1 MMPDIIFLAHRLPW
15 PPDRGDKMRSYH
27 ILRALAAHARIHL
40 FAFAEDPAE
49 MQDAEAL
56 RPHVA
61 SMYVEMRSSARG
73 LAVLRALLTG
83 QPASVAMFSSP
94 SMMERV
100 SRTLTETHID
110 TIFAF
115 SGQMAQFVPP
125 QAQAR
130 FIADLVD
137 VDSQKFAT
145 YSQSGP
151 LLLRWLYGREGRLL
165 LNFELAVAR
174 QAECVTFVSGAEAEL
189 FKKLGGLN
197 TARVIAIENGIDL
210 DRNRPDGDFVPLAGD
225 RLSGGPLLVFTGQM
239 DYRPNVDAV
248 SHFAEHSLPVVQKF
262 WPDVQFAIVGRN
274 PSPQVERLAERPGI
288 VVTGTVADVRP
299 WIAAAS
305 VVVAPLRIARG
316 VQNKVLEAMAMGKA
330 VVASS
335 AAAEGI
341 DAEAGRELMVADGE
355 QVPIAILDLLGDA
368 GRAAAMAAA
377 ARRRMEARYRWDDRL
392 APLVKLVAGC

>member
-1 MMPDIIFLAHRLPW
+1 MPDIIFLAHRLPW

-27 ILRALAAHARIHL
+27 ILRALSNQARVHL
-40 FAFAEDPAE
+40 FAFAEDAAE
-49 MQDAEAL
+49 MHDAEAL
-56 RPHVA
+56 RPYVA
-61 SMYVEMRSSARG
+61 SMHVEMRSNARG

-83 QPASVAMFSSP
+83 QPASVAMFNSP
-94 SMMERV
+94 SMAAQV
-100 SRTLTETHID
+100 SRTLKETDID

-115 SGQMAQFVPP
+115 SGQMAQFVPR
-125 QAQAR
+125 QSQAR

-145 YSQSGP
+145 YGRSGP

-165 LNFELAVAR
+165 LKFELAVASR
-174 QAECVTFVSGAEAEL
+174 AECVTFVSEAEAQL
-189 FKKLGGLN
+189 FRSLGSLEE
-197 TARVIAIENGIDL
+197 APVIAIENGIDL
-210 DRNRPDGDFVPLAGD
+210 DWNRPGGDFIPLMDD
-225 RLSGGPLLVFTGQM
+225 RLGGGPLIVFTGQM

-248 SHFAEHSLPVVQKF
+248 SHFSEQSLPVVQKF
-262 WPDVQFAIVGRN
+262 WPDAQFAIVGRN
-274 PSPQVERLAERPGI
+274 PSRQVQQLAERPGVI
-288 VVTGTVADVRP
+288 VTGTVPDVRP

-330 VVASS
+330 VVVSS

-341 DAEAGRELMVADGE
+341 DAEAGRELVVADGE
-355 QVPIAILDLLGDA
+355 QVPVAILDLLGDA
-368 GRAAAMAAA
+368 DRAAAIGAA
-377 ARRRMEARYRWDDRL
+377 ARRRMEARYRWEDRL

>member
-40 FAFAEDPAE
+40 FAFAEDAAE

-174 QAECVTFVSGAEAEL
+174 QAECVTLSAE
-189 FKKLGGLN
+189 
-197 TARVIAIENGIDL
+197 
-210 DRNRPDGDFVPLAGD
+210 P
-225 RLSGGPLLVFTGQM
+225 RLSCSRSWAALT
-239 DYRPNVDAV
+239 
-248 SHFAEHSLPVVQKF
+248 
-262 WPDVQFAIVGRN
+262 
-274 PSPQVERLAERPGI
+274 RLG
-288 VVTGTVADVRP
+288 
-299 WIAAAS
+299 
-305 VVVAPLRIARG
+305 
-316 VQNKVLEAMAMGKA
+316 
-330 VVASS
+330 
-335 AAAEGI
+335 
-341 DAEAGRELMVADGE
+341 
-355 QVPIAILDLLGDA
+355 
-368 GRAAAMAAA
+368 
-377 ARRRMEARYRWDDRL
+377 
-392 APLVKLVAGC
+392 